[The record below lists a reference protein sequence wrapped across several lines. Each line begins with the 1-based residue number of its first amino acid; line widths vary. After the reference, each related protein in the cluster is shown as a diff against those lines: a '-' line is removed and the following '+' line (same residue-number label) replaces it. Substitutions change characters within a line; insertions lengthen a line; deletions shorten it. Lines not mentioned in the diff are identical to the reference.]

1 MEELIKEF
9 ASILNE
15 EENLLNTLNDR
26 QVFLRAAV
34 TDKNWMNLLDIIS
47 EINTISD
54 SFQKCDV
61 KRDSIQENLKSEQL
75 KPFMD
80 QIGRIRSKL
89 LKCKVQNQALSEYV
103 VLTRQ
108 FIQRVV
114 EEALP
119 QTRNKNYT
127 RYGMVKQPEPSS
139 VLVDVR
145 G

>member
-61 KRDSIQENLKSEQL
+61 KRDSIQKNLKSEQL